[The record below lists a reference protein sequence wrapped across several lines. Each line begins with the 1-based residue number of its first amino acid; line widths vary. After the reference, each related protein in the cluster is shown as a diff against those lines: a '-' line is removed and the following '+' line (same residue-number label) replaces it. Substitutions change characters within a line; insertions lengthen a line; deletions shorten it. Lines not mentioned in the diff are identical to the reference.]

1 MLKNPV
7 PNFDLAVAVST
18 LLSESRWAG
27 AALARAEVLLSS
39 GGVDEDAARI
49 LYDSG
54 CFTLTK
60 ARTLIPPLKANG
72 FVALID
78 DRTRIGSAENPVTK
92 LFPGAVTERHFLAC
106 LDDLTTACP
115 GLTYSD
121 ARFSGHTLVDFTL
134 HQGDASLP
142 VNVKNAGTRFENA
155 AALVGLEPDD
165 CILIPAYKAHD
176 AIEKE
181 PNLIY
186 VFAIDYR
193 LTTKIETHLLTH
205 LNAQEAAVWKLL
217 NTKAGSRIREAE
229 DKFIYS
235 TVEKYWPLFTAE
247 CPLPGF
253 RAISARRAI
262 RILQTKPK
270 RTPGIGL
277 RAWGTGASAE
287 VNVHVSIHSETKPW
301 DELHQ
306 RILRSNLT
314 DILGAINRKSTE
326 VVFDPEL

>member
-1 MLKNPV
+1 M
-7 PNFDLAVAVST
+7 
-18 LLSESRWAG
+18 LLS
-27 AALARAEVLLSS
+27 
-39 GGVDEDAARI
+39 GGGSDEDAARI
-49 LYDSG
+49 LYDSD

-60 ARTLIPPLKANG
+60 ARTLIPQIKEYG
-72 FVALID
+72 FVSLID
-78 DRTRIGSAENPVTK
+78 DRKRMGSAENPVTK
-92 LFPGAVTERHFLAC
+92 LFPAAVTERHFLAF

-115 GLTYSD
+115 DITYSD
-121 ARFSGHTLVDFTL
+121 ARFSGHSLVDFTL
-134 HQGDASLP
+134 HHGEISVP
-142 VNVKNAGTRFENA
+142 VNVKNAGTRFENSL
-155 AALVGLEPDD
+155 ALVNLEPDD
-165 CILIPAYKAHD
+165 CIPIPAYKAHD

-193 LTTKIETHLLTH
+193 LITKIETHLLTH

-217 NTKAGSRIREAE
+217 NQKGGSRIRDAE

-235 TVEKYWPLFTAE
+235 TVEKYWPQFTVE

-262 RILQTKPK
+262 RILQTLPK

-301 DELHQ
+301 DELHR
-306 RILRSNLT
+306 RILGSGLD
-314 DILGAINRKSTE
+314 DIVKAVNRKRTE
-326 VVFDPEL
+326 VVFDPEI

>member
-1 MLKNPV
+1 MSDL
-7 PNFDLAVAVST
+7 DLANAVAT
-18 LLSESRWAG
+18 LLGESRWAG
-27 AALARAEVLLSS
+27 AALARAAVLLNN
-39 GGVDEDAARI
+39 GGTDEDAARI
-49 LYDSG
+49 LYDSD
-54 CFTLTK
+54 CFTLKK
-60 ARTLIPPLKANG
+60 ARSLIPQIKDNG

-78 DRTRIGSAENPVTK
+78 DRTRTGSAENPVTK
-92 LFPGAVTERHFLAC
+92 LFPAAVTERHFLAC
-106 LDDLTTACP
+106 LDDIVTACP

-134 HQGDASLP
+134 HQGESSLP

-155 AALVGLEPDD
+155 FTLVGLEPDD
-165 CILIPAYKAHD
+165 CIPIPAYKAHD

-181 PNLIY
+181 PNLLY

-193 LTTKIETHLLTH
+193 LATKIETHLLTH
-205 LNAQEAAVWKLL
+205 LNAREAAVWKLL
-217 NTKAGSRIREAE
+217 NAKAGSRIRDAE

-235 TVEKYWPLFTAE
+235 TVEKYWPQFTAE

-262 RILQTKPK
+262 RILQTQPK

-287 VNVHVSIHSETKPW
+287 VNVHISIHSETKAW

-306 RILRSNLT
+306 RVMSGGLA
-314 DILGAINRKSTE
+314 DIIGAINRKRTE

>member
-1 MLKNPV
+1 M
-7 PNFDLAVAVST
+7 PNHDLATAVSN

-39 GGVDEDAARI
+39 GGTDEDAARI
-49 LYDSG
+49 LYASG

-60 ARTLIPPLKANG
+60 ARTLIPQLKENG
-72 FVALID
+72 FVSLID
-78 DRTRIGSAENPVTK
+78 DRTRTGSAENPGTK
-92 LFPGAVTERHFLAC
+92 LFPAAVTERHFLAC
-106 LDDLTTACP
+106 LDDLSTACP

-121 ARFSGHTLVDFTL
+121 ARFSGHTLVDFTI
-134 HQGDASLP
+134 HQGGISLP

-155 AALVGLEPDD
+155 SALVGLEPDD
-165 CILIPAYKAHD
+165 CIPIPAYKAHD

-193 LTTKIETHLLTH
+193 LITKIETHLLTH

-217 NTKAGSRIREAE
+217 NIKAGSRIRDAE

-235 TVEKYWPLFTAE
+235 TVEKYWPQFTVE

-253 RAISARRAI
+253 RAISARRAV
-262 RILQTKPK
+262 RILQTLPK

-287 VNVHVSIHSETKPW
+287 VNVHISIHSETKPW
-301 DELHQ
+301 DEVHH
-306 RILRSNLT
+306 RILSGGLT
-314 DILGAINRKSTE
+314 DIIQAVNRKRTE
-326 VVFDPEL
+326 VVFDPEI

>member
-1 MLKNPV
+1 MP
-7 PNFDLAVAVST
+7 DLELAQSVSS
-18 LLSESRWAG
+18 LLSQSRWAG
-27 AALARAEVLLSS
+27 AALARAAILIS
-39 GGVDEDAARI
+39 GGSTDEAAARG
-49 LYDSG
+49 LYESG
-54 CFTLTK
+54 CYTLTK
-60 ARTLIPPLKANG
+60 ARSLIQPLKEQG

-78 DRTRIGSAENPVTK
+78 ERTRMGSAENPVTK
-92 LFPGAVTERHFLAC
+92 LFPGAVTERHFLAS
-106 LDDLTTACP
+106 LDDLAAT
-115 GLTYSD
+115 GSDITYSD
-121 ARFSGHTLVDFTL
+121 ARFDGHTLVDFTL
-134 HQGDASLP
+134 YQGDVALP

-155 AALVGLEPDD
+155 SALVGLEPDD
-165 CILIPAYKAHD
+165 CIPIPAYKAHD
-176 AIEKE
+176 AIEKQ

-217 NTKAGSRIREAE
+217 NTKAGSRIRDAE

-235 TVEKYWPLFTAE
+235 TVEKYWDHFTVE

-262 RILQTKPK
+262 RILQTLPK

-301 DELHQ
+301 DELDG
-306 RILRSNLT
+306 RIRRNGLA
-314 DILGAINRKSTE
+314 DIIGAINRKRTE

>member
-1 MLKNPV
+1 ML
-7 PNFDLAVAVST
+7 DLKLANAVSS

-27 AALARAEVLLSS
+27 AALARSQELVS
-39 GGVDEDAARI
+39 GGGTDEAAARI

-60 ARTLIPPLKANG
+60 ARTLIPQLKESG

-78 DRTRIGSAENPVTK
+78 DRTRTGSAENPVTK
-92 LFPGAVTERHFLAC
+92 LFPAAVTERHFLAC
-106 LDDLTTACP
+106 LDELTAARP
-115 GLTYSD
+115 GITYSD

-134 HQGDASLP
+134 HQNDVSLP

-155 AALVGLEPDD
+155 ASLVGLEPDD
-165 CILIPAYKAHD
+165 CIPIPAYKAHD

-205 LNAQEAAVWKLL
+205 LNSQEAAVWKLL
-217 NTKAGSRIREAE
+217 NSKAGSRIRDAE
-229 DKFIYS
+229 DKFTYS
-235 TVEKYWPLFTAE
+235 TVEKYWSLFTAE

-253 RAISARRAI
+253 RVISARRAI
-262 RILQTKPK
+262 RILQTLPK

-287 VNVHVSIHSETKPW
+287 VNVHVSIHGETKPW
-301 DELHQ
+301 DDVQQ
-306 RILRSNLT
+306 RILGSGLS
-314 DILGAINRKSTE
+314 DIVGAINRKRTE

>member
-1 MLKNPV
+1 MSESE
-7 PNFDLAVAVST
+7 LAIAVSS

-27 AALARAEVLLSS
+27 AALARALMLLS
-39 GGVDEDAARI
+39 GGGTEEDAARI
-49 LYDSG
+49 LYASG
-54 CFTLTK
+54 CYTLTK
-60 ARTLIPPLKANG
+60 SRTLVPRLKQEG

-78 DRTRIGSAENPVTK
+78 ERTRMGSAENPVTK

-106 LDDLTTACP
+106 LDELTAACP
-115 GLTYSD
+115 GLSYSD

-134 HQGDASLP
+134 HQGDISLP

-155 AALVGLEPDD
+155 GSLVGLEPDD
-165 CILIPAYKAHD
+165 CIPIPAYKAHQ
-176 AIEKE
+176 AIEVQ

-186 VFAIDYR
+186 LFAIDYR

-217 NTKAGSRIREAE
+217 NAKSGSRIRDAE
-229 DKFIYS
+229 DTFIYAME
-235 TVEKYWPLFTAE
+235 EKYWPLFTAE

-262 RILQTKPK
+262 RILQTLPN

-287 VNVHVSIHSETKPW
+287 VNVHISIHSETKPW

-306 RILRSNLT
+306 RIFQGGLDDL
-314 DILGAINRKSTE
+314 IGAINHKRTE

>member
-1 MLKNPV
+1 MPTTDIAN
-7 PNFDLAVAVST
+7 AVST
-18 LLSESRWAG
+18 LLSTSRWTG
-27 AALARAEVLLSS
+27 AALARAQVLLS
-39 GGVDEDAARI
+39 GGGSDEDAARI

-60 ARTLIPPLKANG
+60 ARTLIPQIKTVG
-72 FVALID
+72 FVELIEE
-78 DRTRIGSAENPVTK
+78 RTRTGSAENPVTK
-92 LFPGAVTERHFLAC
+92 LFPAAVTERHFLAC
-106 LDDLTTACP
+106 LDELTGACP

-121 ARFSGHTLVDFTL
+121 ARFSGHTLVDFTM
-134 HQGDASLP
+134 HQGEVSLP

-165 CILIPAYKAHD
+165 CIPIPAYKAHD

-217 NTKAGSRIREAE
+217 NAKAGSRIRDAE

-235 TVEKYWPLFTAE
+235 TVEKYWPQFTAE

-262 RILQTKPK
+262 RILQTLPK

-301 DELHQ
+301 EELHP
-306 RILRSNLT
+306 RILRNGLP
-314 DILGAINRKSTE
+314 DLIEAINRKRTE

>member
-1 MLKNPV
+1 MLTADIAN
-7 PNFDLAVAVST
+7 AVSA
-18 LLSESRWAG
+18 LLGTSRWAG
-27 AALARAEVLLSS
+27 AALAQAQVHLSS
-39 GGVDEDAARI
+39 GGSDEDAARI
-49 LYDSG
+49 IYDSG

-60 ARTLIPPLKANG
+60 ARTLIPQIKAVG
-72 FVALID
+72 FVDLIEG
-78 DRTRIGSAENPVTK
+78 RTRTGSAENPVTK
-92 LFPGAVTERHFLAC
+92 LFPAAVTERHFLAC
-106 LDDLTTACP
+106 LDELTGTCP

-121 ARFSGHTLVDFTL
+121 ARFSGHSLVDFTMHHGEVL
-134 HQGDASLP
+134 LP

-165 CILIPAYKAHD
+165 CIPIPAYKAHD

-217 NTKAGSRIREAE
+217 NAKAGSRIRDAE

-235 TVEKYWPLFTAE
+235 TVEKYWPQFTAE

-262 RILQTKPK
+262 RILQTLPK

-287 VNVHVSIHSETKPW
+287 VNVHVSIHSETRPW
-301 DELHQ
+301 EELHS
-306 RILRSNLT
+306 RILHKGLA
-314 DILGAINRKSTE
+314 DLIQAINRKRTE
-326 VVFDPEL
+326 IVFDPEL